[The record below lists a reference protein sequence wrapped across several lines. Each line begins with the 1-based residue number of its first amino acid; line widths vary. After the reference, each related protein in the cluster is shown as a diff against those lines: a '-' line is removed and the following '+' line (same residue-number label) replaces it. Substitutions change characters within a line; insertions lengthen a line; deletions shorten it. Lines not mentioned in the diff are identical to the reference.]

1 MDFGIFQIIFELVL
15 HFNDGVVFQI
25 HNLDPLIITIQH
37 YNFSFVEE
45 CKSLAGVLVYFF
57 PKGLSFRVNMDK
69 MVAVLQDGKC
79 VIESWA
85 YFVQYTCFLFESDGG
100 FFDVFQK
107 WHMPLLNKIFINCTY
122 IQSEYL

>member
-37 YNFSFVEE
+37 NNFSFVEE

-57 PKGLSFRVNMDK
+57 PKGLSF
-69 MVAVLQDGKC
+69 
-79 VIESWA
+79 
-85 YFVQYTCFLFESDGG
+85 
-100 FFDVFQK
+100 
-107 WHMPLLNKIFINCTY
+107 
-122 IQSEYL
+122 